1 MEFKWINKSKIN
13 INEDQIEIFAPPQS
27 DFFYNNGSINEEG
40 ITPESLCNAPFYY
53 TELTGDFVMK
63 AKVSHDF
70 KDTYDS
76 SSIMVML
83 DMKNWAKACTVTSR
97 RPPAPPGVPFH
108 FHQPLPLRLYALSQA
123 AHSGRSSL
131 TASAFLSLTVSTHGL
146 YALLHICNTE
156 VVQPFP
162 HEHLDSE
169 LS

>member
-63 AKVSHDF
+63 AKVSHAF

-83 DMKNWAKACTVTSR
+83 DMKNWRK
-97 RPPAPPGVPFH
+97 PA
-108 FHQPLPLRLYALSQA
+108 R
-123 AHSGRSSL
+123 
-131 TASAFLSLTVSTHGL
+131 
-146 YALLHICNTE
+146 
-156 VVQPFP
+156 
-162 HEHLDSE
+162 
-169 LS
+169 